1 MLRLSDAFDVNMS
14 GKSNNVPTIL
24 QYDDTT
30 KTFKLT
36 SVPIQEDFLKRSVED
51 NNLRDDFIDQVE
63 DQISVPA
70 LSYDNVD
77 AGSF

>member
-1 MLRLSDAFDVNMS
+1 MIRLSDAFDVNTS
-14 GKSNNVPTIL
+14 GKSNTVPTIL

-30 KTFKLT
+30 KSFKLT

-51 NNLRDDFIDQVE
+51 NNLRDDFIDQLE
-63 DQISVPA
+63 NQITVPA

-77 AGSF
+77 AGLF